1 MNYNSKNKVYSKR
14 LSPEQEK
21 ILSRK
26 AKAYRNPITDMPE
39 PKTNSQYLSMKIDE
53 ELAGKLISI
62 KEDLQMQKLKK
73 QITKLDLENQ
83 YLEIR
88 IGHTSRPKATI
99 TMKKSLYVENN
110 SDTNSVRSP
119 YDAELKRLQCI
130 DCFAIFSWSSKEDW
144 IDQLGEYQKHLVS
157 MHNREMNTLEK
168 DVILKLQY
176 EGESL

>member
-1 MNYNSKNKVYSKR
+1 MNYNSKNPVYSFR
-14 LSPEQEK
+14 LSHDQDRT
-21 ILSRK
+21 LTR
-26 AKAYRNPITDMPE
+26 
-39 PKTNSQYLSMKIDE
+39 KTNADKDSNNNSQHLKKIIDYYLS
-53 ELAGKLISI
+53 GKLIPI
-62 KEDLQMQKLKK
+62 AQNLQEEKLKL
-73 QITKLDLENQ
+73 QITKLKLENQ

-99 TMKKSLYVENN
+99 TMKKSLYVDNN
-110 SDTNSVRSP
+110 SNTGSVRSP

-130 DCFAIFSWSSKEDW
+130 DCFAIFSWSSREDW

-176 EGESL
+176 EGESI

>member
-1 MNYNSKNKVYSKR
+1 MNYDNRNPVFSFRLTLKQRQKLNKV
-14 LSPEQEK
+14 
-21 ILSRK
+21 
-26 AKAYRNPITDMPE
+26 A
-39 PKTNSQYLSMKIDE
+39 KIDKISTNEKARNIIQDYLDNKLVPIKANYQE
-53 ELAGKLISI
+53 E
-62 KEDLQMQKLKK
+62 KLKL
-73 QITKLDLENQ
+73 QIEKLKLENQ
-83 YLEIR
+83 YLGIR
-88 IGHTSRPKATI
+88 IGHSSRPKATI

-130 DCFAIFSWSSKEDW
+130 DCFAIFSWSSREDW

-176 EGESL
+176 EGDST